1 MRSVL
6 FLVVAAFSMSA
17 CAMLPS
23 PEGEVSYTAN
33 PTAKP
38 NAPTTN
44 KPTAIKVAA
53 TPATQAPVIKSQPI
67 STAATTAAL
76 PQVVQSGKSDASIAP
91 VVNVFIVNSN
101 PATGQEVLIPVL
113 AGTSVKSGDVL
124 EYQGLFTNHGDR
136 VRKMDVSL
144 SIADGLELIG
154 GVTPRLASGS
164 LDGNR
169 FTRMPVR
176 ISVNGQTQE
185 APLSR
190 YKALR
195 WTIEDVGIG
204 GTAVVKYRAKVK

>member
-6 FLVVAAFSMSA
+6 FLVAAAFSMSA

-44 KPTAIKVAA
+44 KPATIKAA
-53 TPATQAPVIKSQPI
+53 TPVAPASVIKSQPI
-67 STAATTAAL
+67 SMPATALSVPQTA
-76 PQVVQSGKSDASIAP
+76 VSDKTDVNIAP
-91 VVNVFIVNSN
+91 VVNVFIVNAN
-101 PATGQEVLIPVL
+101 PTTGQEVLIPVL